1 MEEINL
7 DYDLNQ
13 LELIKKMGE
22 GASSYV
28 FIVKNKQTGEEY
40 VAKIIRPD
48 YLNLDGALRNIIRE
62 MEITPLLQHPAI
74 ICVIGLSKIDFH
86 NHKKPVLILKYMKN
100 GSLKKLISKNDVRIT
115 DTTKLIILYGVASAM
130 SFLHSNEII
139 HRDLKLDNVLIDEQ
153 IRPQVCDFGLS
164 KSLKSVSFDNSNYKG
179 AGYIMAPEVF
189 EEEYTKESDVFSFA
203 MLAYELITGIE
214 PFDGFTKI
222 KVQNEIKKGN
232 RPKFSDDI
240 PDAYMQLIEGCWS
253 DDPNERPSF
262 DEIVNNLENNKD
274 FITDSIDENEYLEYV
289 QLIKK
294 SPKKFFAKEYNN
306 LSLQLHKQFYKDNIN
321 YFKTNADENNDPIS
335 MFYYAVLLYNGDGT
349 KKDDQKAALY
359 FKKSADNGVVGAMFN
374 YGFFHQNGI
383 GCEKK

>member
-1 MEEINL
+1 
-7 DYDLNQ
+7 
-13 LELIKKMGE
+13 
-22 GASSYV
+22 
-28 FIVKNKQTGEEY
+28 
-40 VAKIIRPD
+40 
-48 YLNLDGALRNIIRE
+48 
-62 MEITPLLQHPAI
+62 
-74 ICVIGLSKIDFH
+74 
-86 NHKKPVLILKYMKN
+86 
-100 GSLKKLISKNDVRIT
+100 
-115 DTTKLIILYGVASAM
+115 
-130 SFLHSNEII
+130 
-139 HRDLKLDNVLIDEQ
+139 
-153 IRPQVCDFGLS
+153 
-164 KSLKSVSFDNSNYKG
+164 
-179 AGYIMAPEVF
+179 MAPEVF

-214 PFDGFTKI
+214 PYNGFNKI
-222 KVQNEIKKGN
+222 NFQDEIKNKGN

-335 MFYYAVLLYNGDGT
+335 MFYYAV
-349 KKDDQKAALY
+349 
-359 FKKSADNGVVGAMFN
+359 
-374 YGFFHQNGI
+374 
-383 GCEKK
+383 